1 MNIKRKDGK
10 NMRVILLNGSP
21 RGEKCT
27 YTALKIAA
35 EELNNNGIETEIVN
49 IGNDAIKG
57 CIGCGAC
64 AKTGKGCAFGSD
76 GVNDFIEK
84 MKNADG
90 IIIGSPVHYASASG
104 AITSFMDRVSY
115 AGGGALAFKPA
126 AAVVSCRRG
135 GASAALD
142 QLNKYFTILN
152 MPIVSSNYWNMVHGG
167 TPEDVL
173 KDEEGVQTMRVLGRN
188 MAWLIKA
195 IDIAKNNGISH
206 PEPEE
211 KIRTNYIR

>member
-35 EELNNNGIETEIVN
+35 EEIEKNGIETEIVN

-64 AKTGKGCAFGSD
+64 ARTKNGCAFGSD
-76 GVNDFIEK
+76 GVNAFIEK
-84 MKNADG
+84 MKDADG
-90 IIIGSPVHYASASG
+90 LIIGSPVHYASASG
-104 AITSFMDRVSY
+104 AVASFMDRVSY
-115 AGGGALAFKPA
+115 AGGSALSFKPG

-135 GASAALD
+135 GATAALD
-142 QLNKYFTILN
+142 RLNKYFTILN

-167 TPEDVL
+167 TPEEVL
-173 KDEEGVQTMRVLGRN
+173 KDEEGVQTVRTLGRN
-188 MAWLIKA
+188 MAWLIGA
-195 IDIAKNNGISH
+195 IDIAKKNGISH